1 MDVVDVCSE
10 ARKVD
15 GCADIGS
22 GTEGGAQC
30 VKNVVHLLLGNYD
43 SEGREIT
50 VFLGETLDTTLKIL
64 SLQTWWHRIG
74 KDLVV

>member
-22 GTEGGAQC
+22 GTESGAQC
-30 VKNVVHLLLGNYD
+30 VKNVVHLLLGNH
-43 SEGREIT
+43 
-50 VFLGETLDTTLKIL
+50 DTRDVK
-64 SLQTWWHRIG
+64 SLFSWVRLWTPP
-74 KDLVV
+74 

>member
-1 MDVVDVCSE
+1 MDVVGVCSE

-30 VKNVVHLLLGNYD
+30 VKNVVHPFAWELRH
-43 SEGREIT
+43 EGREIT
-50 VFLGETLDTTLKIL
+50 VFLGEALDATLKTL
-64 SLQTWWHRIG
+64 SLQTCGIALA
-74 KDLVV
+74 KI